1 MNGLTFNGEGPMM
14 SGTWYNPNTG
24 DSFTVADSFFQD
36 NQYLVKTTDGR
47 MLDYNFIQ
55 HYVKSDKPIPKMTQP
70 KKQESLPA
78 EVANLIAPQ
87 EDMLDDDLDLI
98 SGKKL
103 GNLGVYQPLPV
114 GVTYDNPNKMI
125 IDKALSKRPIPIVM
139 STIEW
144 MQFPRKELDMLMD
157 VMDVDRNEILEWYM
171 SKLDLNA
178 IKESIKCS
186 LNEYFNS
193 KFEPIKEDDSEVF
206 GLSGYEEVPIEPIK
220 ATKPKNKLGRK
231 KK

>member
-14 SGTWYNPNTG
+14 SGTWYNPTTG

-87 EDMLDDDLDLI
+87 VDMLEDDLALI
-98 SGKKL
+98 SGKNL
-103 GNLGVYQPLPV
+103 GNLGTISQPISA

-125 IDKALSKRPIPIVM
+125 IDKALSKRPIPIII

-186 LNEYFNS
+186 LNEYFNL
-193 KFEPIKEDDSEVF
+193 KFEPIKEEIDDVF
-206 GLSGYEEVPIEPIK
+206 GFSGYEDTQEAQDKEP
-220 ATKPKNKLGRK
+220 KPKKPGRK